1 MPFFGIYVVMFIDVS
16 YTFMKVSVVVLLFI
30 FAFSLGF
37 FVLLSY
43 QQYFSNLMF
52 AIIKTLIM
60 TSGEMEY
67 DNLFF
72 DNQHN
77 PQNENLIT
85 VPYMNTTKALFVL
98 FVITMP
104 IIIMNL
110 LVGLAVDDIKLVQE
124 NAVLKRIAM
133 QVGLH
138 ALFNHFLL
146 IMSKVELVLSVERL
160 LPEFLR
166 ERWILKTETLHP
178 NQGPGC
184 LSHISPYQNQLKFIK
199 NLIVASESGAGN
211 KREFHEIKDLA
222 QTISKLQADLKRTN
236 SILQD
241 MAEAQGLDLEN

>member
-1 MPFFGIYVVMFIDVS
+1 MKLFLRKVPFFGIYVVMFIDVS

-37 FVLLSY
+37 FVLLSN
-43 QQYFSNLMF
+43 QQYFSNLVF

-77 PQNENLIT
+77 YENLIT

-133 QVGLH
+133 QV
-138 ALFNHFLL
+138 
-146 IMSKVELVLSVERL
+146 
-160 LPEFLR
+160 
-166 ERWILKTETLHP
+166 
-178 NQGPGC
+178 
-184 LSHISPYQNQLKFIK
+184 
-199 NLIVASESGAGN
+199 
-211 KREFHEIKDLA
+211 EINCWA
-222 QTISKLQADLKRTN
+222 FCYV
-236 SILQD
+236 
-241 MAEAQGLDLEN
+241 

>member
-1 MPFFGIYVVMFIDVS
+1 MFCYVSAILVVVDMDGCSVDTGLRKAWQWELGAFTLTVTWLNLLSLLRSQSLGCLVCLYTYVFYKYLRKVPFFGIYVVMFIDVS

-37 FVLLSY
+37 FVLLNN

-72 DNQHN
+72 DNQYN
-77 PQNENLIT
+77 RMNLIT

-133 QVGLH
+133 QVG
-138 ALFNHFLL
+138 
-146 IMSKVELVLSVERL
+146 
-160 LPEFLR
+160 
-166 ERWILKTETLHP
+166 WI
-178 NQGPGC
+178 G
-184 LSHISPYQNQLKFIK
+184 
-199 NLIVASESGAGN
+199 
-211 KREFHEIKDLA
+211 
-222 QTISKLQADLKRTN
+222 KL
-236 SILQD
+236 
-241 MAEAQGLDLEN
+241 

>member
-1 MPFFGIYVVMFIDVS
+1 MGARGIHPDGHLAQPPVPAQVRGINQCPDDVNIVWYLFLWKVPFFGIYVVMFIDVS

-37 FVLLSY
+37 FVLLSN

-77 PQNENLIT
+77 YENLIT

-133 QVGLH
+133 QVGNK
-138 ALFNHFLL
+138 LFLCLSNHF
-146 IMSKVELVLSVERL
+146 
-160 LPEFLR
+160 
-166 ERWILKTETLHP
+166 
-178 NQGPGC
+178 
-184 LSHISPYQNQLKFIK
+184 
-199 NLIVASESGAGN
+199 
-211 KREFHEIKDLA
+211 
-222 QTISKLQADLKRTN
+222 
-236 SILQD
+236 
-241 MAEAQGLDLEN
+241 

>member
-1 MPFFGIYVVMFIDVS
+1 M
-16 YTFMKVSVVVLLFI
+16 
-30 FAFSLGF
+30 
-37 FVLLSY
+37 
-43 QQYFSNLMF
+43 
-52 AIIKTLIM
+52 
-60 TSGEMEY
+60 
-67 DNLFF
+67 
-72 DNQHN
+72 
-77 PQNENLIT
+77 
-85 VPYMNTTKALFVL
+85 
-98 FVITMP
+98 
-104 IIIMNL
+104 
-110 LVGLAVDDIKLVQE
+110 
-124 NAVLKRIAM
+124 
-133 QVGLH
+133 
-138 ALFNHFLL
+138 FNHYLL

-166 ERWILKTETLHP
+166 ERWILKTETLYP

>member
-1 MPFFGIYVVMFIDVS
+1 MFPVEIV
-16 YTFMKVSVVVLLFI
+16 KVRLFVFIWAFLRLEFLLFNLHRHYI
-30 FAFSLGF
+30 FVMRGC
-37 FVLLSY
+37 
-43 QQYFSNLMF
+43 
-52 AIIKTLIM
+52 
-60 TSGEMEY
+60 
-67 DNLFF
+67 
-72 DNQHN
+72 
-77 PQNENLIT
+77 
-85 VPYMNTTKALFVL
+85 
-98 FVITMP
+98 
-104 IIIMNL
+104 
-110 LVGLAVDDIKLVQE
+110 
-124 NAVLKRIAM
+124 
-133 QVGLH
+133 H

-199 NLIVASESGAGN
+199 NLIVASESGAGS

-236 SILQD
+236 SILRD